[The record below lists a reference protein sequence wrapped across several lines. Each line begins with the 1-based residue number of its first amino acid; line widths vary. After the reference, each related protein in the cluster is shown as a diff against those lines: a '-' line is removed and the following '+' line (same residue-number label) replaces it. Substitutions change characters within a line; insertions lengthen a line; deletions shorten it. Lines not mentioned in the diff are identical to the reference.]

1 MRLAS
6 LEKISARA
14 FKLGMWSCLLMI
26 APQLGWAAGTPS
38 GTSISNTASLTYAIG
53 VGPITTTS
61 SNTVSFTVDNKVNV
75 LVAGGVITNV
85 SAGQT
90 AVLTPFTVT
99 NNGNAT
105 QGYDLVATNAP
116 PGAYTVNATSIT
128 DNFDPSA
135 ALTIYLDN
143 GAGAGTACDGVLNG
157 TEGTAAVTGIP
168 TLMPGAT
175 ACLLVATDI
184 PASPNPGSNNGDA
197 AVVSLRAATLW
208 PNPTVPTEEPG
219 GAVAGNPV
227 DPGTY
232 PPSANTAGIDVVFA
246 DTAGVVAGDA
256 ASDGAHSTYG
266 AFSVGGV
273 SVTLTKTVTSVVDP
287 SGGPVAMP
295 GAVMSY
301 QIAVAVSGSGTATNL
316 VITDPLPAQT
326 TYVAGS
332 IVVDGAAQTD
342 PDDPPTDNTDFGITT
357 ANAVTVRLGNVTSPA
372 NHVIRFKATIN

>member
-6 LEKISARA
+6 LEKNCLRA
-14 FKLGMWSCLLMI
+14 LKLGMLTCLLMI

-38 GTSISNTASLTYAIG
+38 GTSISNTASLSYAIG
-53 VGPITTTS
+53 AGPITSAT

-75 LVAGGVITNV
+75 LVAGGVITSA

-90 AVLTPFTVT
+90 GALTPFTVT

-105 QGYDLVATNAP
+105 QGYDLVAMNAV

-168 TLMPGAT
+168 TLAPGAT

-197 AVVSLRAATLW
+197 AVVSLHAATLW
-208 PNPTVPTEEPG
+208 PNPIVPAEEPG

-227 DPGTY
+227 NPGTY
-232 PPSANTAGIDVVFA
+232 PPGANTAGIDVVFA
-246 DTAGVVAGDA
+246 DAAGVIAGDS

-266 AFSVGGV
+266 AFSISGV
-273 SVTLTKTVTSVVDP
+273 NVTLTKTVTSVVDP

-301 QIAVAVSGSGTATNL
+301 QIAVAVSGSGTATGL

-332 IVVDGAAQTD
+332 IVVDGAPQTD

-357 ANAVTVRLGNVTSPA
+357 ANAVTVKLGNVASPA
-372 NHVIRFKATIN
+372 NHVISFKATIN